1 MKFGYICILFKYN
14 KFKQKIYSHQT
25 LHPLVRLGIWES
37 TSKNLLQSQLDIG
50 IFICISFNCRIWRK
64 SLQVDETYINNR
76 KKLKKGK
83 SNKYKSCYKII

>member
-14 KFKQKIYSHQT
+14 KFKHKIYSHQT

-50 IFICISFNCRIWRK
+50 IFI
-64 SLQVDETYINNR
+64 
-76 KKLKKGK
+76 
-83 SNKYKSCYKII
+83 